1 MSLKKKLL
9 CSVAVATVAIPL
21 TITNLN
27 SSAKAESCYSLG
39 NSIYC
44 SSGFSGY
51 SLGNSFYGND
61 GFSGYSLGNSFYGND
76 GYSSYSLGN
85 SLYTFGN

>member
-21 TITNLN
+21 TVTNVT
-27 SSAKAESCYSLG
+27 SSAKAESCYSIG

-61 GFSGYSLGNSFYGND
+61 GFSAYSLGNSI
-76 GYSSYSLGN
+76 YS
-85 SLYTFGN
+85 FGN